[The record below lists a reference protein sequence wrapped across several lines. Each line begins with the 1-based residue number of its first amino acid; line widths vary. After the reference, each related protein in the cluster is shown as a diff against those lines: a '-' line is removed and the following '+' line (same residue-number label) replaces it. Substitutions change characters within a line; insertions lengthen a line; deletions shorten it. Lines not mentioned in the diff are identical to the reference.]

1 MEAHELQNNRTASR
15 ILSGVLAQLA
25 AADPAALLSAARRA
39 LRPAEVVA
47 CCLEVLDASGV
58 RRISA
63 PDSATPHRL
72 VELAAAARRRRALAV
87 EADGEVSFCAL
98 PLMVAGRPLGTLALA
113 VVAPE
118 VPHDALRRLGE
129 AVATLSEASDTG
141 VAAIAEA
148 LQAALLPS
156 ALPMGEWFDLA
167 ALYVPSGAHLQVGG
181 DWYDAQILDD
191 GTLAVSVGDVAGHG
205 PEAAARMG
213 ELRSATTAL
222 RLVRRAPGDLIA
234 VLHRLAQRTG
244 HFATA
249 ICARLD
255 PTGQLVWASAGHL
268 PPILISQKDGTAP
281 LVDVHSPPL
290 GVGFVGEV
298 ATNHRRLAPGDVLL
312 LYTDGLIER
321 RGVPL
326 DESIELLS
334 KVAATG
340 SDGSPAELMEHLV
353 EHFAGSGQAL
363 DDIAVVAVRWLGPP
377 PSNRRGLG
385 GQVPPTLGT

>member
-1 MEAHELQNNRTASR
+1 MEAHDLQNNRDASR

-25 AADPAALLSAARRA
+25 AADPGALFAAARRV

-47 CCLEVLDASGV
+47 CCLEVLDGTGV
-58 RRISA
+58 RQICA
-63 PDSATPHRL
+63 PNRSVPPRL
-72 VELAAAARRRRALAV
+72 VELAEAARRQRGLVV
-87 EADGEVSFCAL
+87 ETDGETSWCAL

-113 VVAPE
+113 FAAVDAPR
-118 VPHDALRRLGE
+118 DALQRLGE
-129 AVATLSEASDTG
+129 AVATVAASSDTG

-156 ALPMGEWFDLA
+156 ALPRGEWFDLA
-167 ALYVPSGAHLQVGG
+167 ALYVPSGTHLQVGG

-191 GTLAVSVGDVAGHG
+191 GTLALSVGDVAGHG

-213 ELRSATTAL
+213 ELRSATMAL

-234 VLHRLAQRTG
+234 VLHRLTQRTD

-268 PPILISQKDGTAP
+268 PPILISQRDGTAP
-281 LVDVHSPPL
+281 AVDLRSPPL
-290 GVGFVGEV
+290 GVGYVGEV
-298 ATNHRRLAPGDVLL
+298 ATNHHRLAPGDVVI

-326 DESIELLS
+326 DQSIEHLAQL
-334 KVAATG
+334 AAAKA
-340 SDGSPAELMEHLV
+340 DGTPAELMEYLI
-353 EHFAGSGQAL
+353 EQLAGSRPAR
-363 DDIAVVAVRWLGPP
+363 DDIAVIAARWLGPAA
-377 PSNRRGLG
+377 GI
-385 GQVPPTLGT
+385 

>member
-1 MEAHELQNNRTASR
+1 MDAHDLQNNRTASR

-47 CCLEVLDASGV
+47 CCLEVLDGSGV
-58 RRISA
+58 RQIAA
-63 PDSATPHRL
+63 PDSAAPHRL
-72 VELAAAARRRRALAV
+72 AELAAAARRRGALVV
-87 EADGEVSFCAL
+87 ETNGDASLCAL

-113 VVAPE
+113 VAAAE
-118 VPHDALRRLGE
+118 VPRDVLARLGE
-129 AVATLSEASDTG
+129 AVATLSDASGTS
-141 VAAIAEA
+141 VAAVAEA

-156 ALPMGEWFDLA
+156 ALPTGEWFDLA

-191 GTLAVSVGDVAGHG
+191 GTLALSVGDVAGHG

-249 ICARLD
+249 LCVRID

-268 PPILISQKDGTAP
+268 PPILISQRDGAAP
-281 LVDVHSPPL
+281 LTDVHSPPL
-290 GVGFVGEV
+290 GVGFIGEV
-298 ATNHRRLAPGDVLL
+298 ATNHRRLSPGDVLL
-312 LYTDGLIER
+312 LYTDGLVER

-326 DESIELLS
+326 DESIARLAQ
-334 KVAATG
+334 VAAARA
-340 SDGSPAELMEHLV
+340 DGTPAELMEHLL
-353 EHFAGSGQAL
+353 EQLAGSGPAR
-363 DDIAVVAVRWLGPP
+363 DDIAVVAARWHGAPA
-377 PSNRRGLG
+377 SS
-385 GQVPPTLGT
+385 